1 MSPLKAQ
8 AAVVAALASVVAAS
22 PTPLGAGAGAGAG
35 ATQHLVS
42 RDSLSGL
49 CTTSHLSSLVSA
61 FNDISTVT
69 YHTSSITANVVSNHT
84 TTANAGGP
92 MWRTVT
98 GVEFCNVTLTM
109 NHDNLNDT
117 VSGIELE
124 AHRDVTA
131 LMEVDL
137 AQLLAPRSE

>member
-1 MSPLKAQ
+1 
-8 AAVVAALASVVAAS
+8 
-22 PTPLGAGAGAGAG
+22 
-35 ATQHLVS
+35 
-42 RDSLSGL
+42 
-49 CTTSHLSSLVSA
+49 
-61 FNDISTVT
+61 
-69 YHTSSITANVVSNHT
+69 
-84 TTANAGGP
+84 